1 MWRKQDKLPTGA
13 VQNQFTAYLLTSIHN
28 FKANYLKKRALL
40 RSIEVPLEQTSTQD
54 IFTVR
59 TDFFSSLP
67 WLHQM
72 DNGRL
77 FAALKSLS
85 SRDRHIL
92 FSKVLDERTISEIAN
107 ELGISYGAVAMS
119 YHRAILH
126 LRSTIGDEK
135 SE

>member
-1 MWRKQDKLPTGA
+1 MRRKQGKLSTCA

-28 FKANYLKKRALL
+28 SKTNYLKKQALL
-40 RSIEVPLEQTSTQD
+40 RSIEVPLEQDRSPYVFP
-54 IFTVR
+54 IK

-67 WLHQM
+67 WLQQM
-72 DNGRL
+72 DNRRL
-77 FAALKSLS
+77 FTALKSLS